1 MKKTLSLLAL
11 LFTFFLVACSNT
23 TSDNTK
29 SSSSEKVSM
38 VEVVLTPL
46 EEEQQSKE
54 VKISSGDTALD
65 TVKKAYEVEE
75 KDGFITSIDGKS
87 QDENNGIYWMF
98 KVNGEDSSKGAGKV
112 SVKDGDK
119 IEFYQQ
125 SFN

>member
-46 EEEQQSKE
+46 EK
-54 VKISSGDTALD
+54 A
-65 TVKKAYEVEE
+65 TVFCTK
-75 KDGFITSIDGKS
+75 FIKCI
-87 QDENNGIYWMF
+87 
-98 KVNGEDSSKGAGKV
+98 
-112 SVKDGDK
+112 
-119 IEFYQQ
+119 
-125 SFN
+125 